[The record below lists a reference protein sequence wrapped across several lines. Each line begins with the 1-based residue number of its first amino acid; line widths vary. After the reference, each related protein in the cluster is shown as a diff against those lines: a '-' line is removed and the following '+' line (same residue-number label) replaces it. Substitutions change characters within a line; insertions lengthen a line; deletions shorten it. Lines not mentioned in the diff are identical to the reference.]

1 MSASVF
7 HDPVATWNQRY
18 SQESYLFGTEPS
30 RWLVSQRAWLPPN
43 GRVLAVAD
51 GEGRNSV
58 WMASQGL
65 KVDAFDISEVAVAKA
80 RRLAATRGVDV
91 RHAVMDADAVQW
103 PRAVYDA
110 AVAIFIQFADP
121 AARQRLFR
129 RCAAALKPG
138 GVFLL
143 HGYTPRQLEYRTGGP
158 PIRSH
163 FFTEDQLREEL
174 AGLSIELVEEFEDQ
188 LSEGSGHSG
197 QSALIGLVARRR

>member
-1 MSASVF
+1 MSTAPF
-7 HDPVATWNQRY
+7 HDPTATWNQRY
-18 SQESYLFGTEPS
+18 SQEGYLFGTEPS
-30 RWLVSQRAWLPPN
+30 RWLVSQRAWLPPS
-43 GRVLAVAD
+43 GRVLAMAD

-80 RRLAATRGVDV
+80 RLLAATQGVDV
-91 RHAVMDADAVQW
+91 RYAVMDADAVQW
-103 PRAVYDA
+103 PHAIYDA

-121 AARQRLFR
+121 AARRRLFR
-129 RCAAALKPG
+129 HCAAALKPG

-143 HGYTPRQLEYRTGGP
+143 HGYTPRHLEYRTGGP

-163 FFTEDQLREEL
+163 LYTEDQLREEL
-174 AGLSIELVEEFEDQ
+174 AGLSIELIEEFEDH